1 MNTLLEKAFAEAQK
15 LPPDEQEALAQ
26 WILDELMSER
36 RWTEAFES
44 SQDALAKLADEALS
58 EHRAGRTR
66 PLNLDEL

>member
-1 MNTLLEKAFAEAQK
+1 VNTLLEKAFAEAQK